1 MSAMIPPDI
10 VQDGVAYW
18 KADKVSAYFGG
29 SPTVGTL
36 GVWRY
41 RGEGPKFVKLGDAAS
56 TANAIPAASPTRSGR

>member
-18 KADKVSAYFGG
+18 KADKVSAYFGVRPPWAR
-29 SPTVGTL
+29 SA
-36 GVWRY
+36 Y
-41 RGEGPKFVKLGDAAS
+41 GDTGAKARNSSSSAANAS